1 MPEFPQLTADEAA
14 ATIQNGQTIG
24 FSGFTAAGSV
34 KAVPLAIAARA
45 RAFHQ
50 RDEPFQINVITGAS
64 TGPSLDGALAR
75 ENAIHWRTPYQS
87 DPDLRKSINDGHT
100 IFFDMHLSQL
110 PAQIRQGVLGPIDV
124 AIVEAADVAKDGS
137 VVLTTSVG
145 ATPTFLDHAKRV
157 IIELN
162 RYHPPELR
170 GIHDIYQPAA
180 PPFTQPIPLL
190 TASDRI
196 GSEVVRVD
204 PRKIIGI
211 VETNLPNESK
221 TFTPASDI
229 TGRIGAHV
237 ADFLAAEMRRGLIP
251 GDFLPLQSGVGNTA
265 NSVLAALGG
274 HPAIPAFTLYSEV
287 LQDAVIELIDQ
298 EQCRFA
304 SATSLTLSQ
313 PLLQQVYRNL
323 DHYRSRF
330 VLRPQEITNHPEII
344 RRLGIIAV
352 NTAIE
357 VDVFGNVNSTHVLG
371 QKLMNG
377 IGGSGDFTRNAY
389 LSIFVCPSTAK
400 DSCITTIVPAC
411 SHMDHSEHSVHVV
424 VTEHGVADLR
434 GKDPRQRAEAII
446 RHCADPQY
454 REALWEYFHL
464 TRSGHLPQSLDYS
477 YSFHKSFLESGDMR
491 HVHYPRQS
499 P

>member
-1 MPEFPQLTADEAA
+1 MPHFAQLTADEAA
-14 ATIQNGQTIG
+14 ATIQHGQTIG
-24 FSGFTAAGSV
+24 FSGFTAAGAV
-34 KAVPLAIAARA
+34 KAIPLAIAAQA
-45 RAFHQ
+45 RDFHL

-87 DPDLRKSINDGHT
+87 DPDLRKSINEGHT
-100 IFFDMHLSQL
+100 MFFDMHLSQL
-110 PAQIRQGVLGPIDV
+110 PAQIRQGFLGPIDV
-124 AIVEAADVAKDGS
+124 AIVEAAEVEKDGS
-137 VVLTTSVG
+137 IVLTTSVG
-145 ATPTFLDHAKRV
+145 ASPTFLDHATRV

-180 PPFTQPIPLL
+180 PPFTQPIPLIH
-190 TASDRI
+190 ARDRI
-196 GSEVVRVD
+196 GTEVVRVD

-221 TFTPASDI
+221 RFTEPSGI
-229 TGRIGAHV
+229 TQRIGVHV
-237 ADFLAAEMRRGLIP
+237 ADFLAAEMQCGRIP
-251 GDFLPLQSGVGNTA
+251 KDFLPLQSGVGNTA
-265 NSVLAALGG
+265 NAVLAALGV
-274 HPAIPAFTLYSEV
+274 HDAIPPFTLYSEV
-287 LQDAVIELIDQ
+287 LQDAVIDLIDQ
-298 EQCRFA
+298 EHCRFA

-313 PLLQQVYRNL
+313 TLLQQVYRNL

-344 RRLGIIAV
+344 RRLGLIAI

-400 DSCITTIVPAC
+400 DACITTIVPAC

-446 RHCADPQY
+446 SHCADPQY

-464 TRSGHLPQSLDYS
+464 THSGHLPQSLDYS

-491 HVHYPRQS
+491 HVHYPKS
-499 P
+499 PS